1 MGDSWW
7 NSSGVFKIQFLL
19 RGIKK
24 TQFILLQKLK
34 TQYLINIIT
43 AQVFKCHLKD
53 NNCIGIIEIERR
65 KAKEMSGEIETRGA
79 TRSMVVC
86 QGQVRRHKLYQ

>member
-1 MGDSWW
+1 M
-7 NSSGVFKIQFLL
+7 
-19 RGIKK
+19 
-24 TQFILLQKLK
+24 LQKLK

-79 TRSMVVC
+79 NKKYGCMSGSSQKT
-86 QGQVRRHKLYQ
+86 